1 METIMFL
8 LLLNLF
14 KKIKIIKEK
23 SLFKQKTINCKYYNL
38 TGMACTIF
46 EIEKKNYNFYNYFFL
61 KKNEKSKNKEKYNN
75 FKFIMNFI
83 KIISD
88 IFSKI
93 LFLLKI
99 NYKCIFIS
107 FNICFKKI
115 FSFLNICYLVNLFN
129 FFSFIDGNKI
139 YIERLLLLEKK
150 IFSLIGIIIIF
161 FYIKNIINLF
171 NFNITKLY

>member
-1 METIMFL
+1 MFL

-46 EIEKKNYNFYNYFFL
+46 EKKKKNYNVYNSFFL
-61 KKNEKSKNKEKYNN
+61 KKNEKIKKKEKYNN

-93 LFLLKI
+93 LFFLKI

-150 IFSLIGIIIIF
+150 NIF
-161 FYIKNIINLF
+161 FDWDNY
-171 NFNITKLY
+171 NFFLYKKYN

>member
-23 SLFKQKTINCKYYNL
+23 SLFKKKTINCKYYNL

-46 EIEKKNYNFYNYFFL
+46 EIEKKNYNVCDSFFL
-61 KKNEKSKNKEKYNN
+61 KKNEKSKNNEKYNN

-93 LFLLKI
+93 LFFLKI

-161 FYIKNIINLF
+161 FI
-171 NFNITKLY
+171 

>member
-1 METIMFL
+1 M
-8 LLLNLF
+8 
-14 KKIKIIKEK
+14 
-23 SLFKQKTINCKYYNL
+23 Q
-38 TGMACTIF
+38 
-46 EIEKKNYNFYNYFFL
+46 EKKNYNVYNSFFL

-93 LFLLKI
+93 LFFLKI

-150 IFSLIGIIIIF
+150 NIF
-161 FYIKNIINLF
+161 FDWDNY
-171 NFNITKLY
+171 NFFLYKKYN

>member
-1 METIMFL
+1 
-8 LLLNLF
+8 
-14 KKIKIIKEK
+14 
-23 SLFKQKTINCKYYNL
+23 
-38 TGMACTIF
+38 
-46 EIEKKNYNFYNYFFL
+46 
-61 KKNEKSKNKEKYNN
+61 
-75 FKFIMNFI
+75 MNFI

-93 LFLLKI
+93 LFFLKI

-129 FFSFIDGNKI
+129 FFSFTDGNKI

>member
-46 EIEKKNYNFYNYFFL
+46 EIEKKNYNVYNSFFF

-93 LFLLKI
+93 LFFLKI

-129 FFSFIDGNKI
+129 FLSFTDGNKI

-150 IFSLIGIIIIF
+150 NIF
-161 FYIKNIINLF
+161 FDWDNY
-171 NFNITKLY
+171 NFFLYKKYN

>member
-1 METIMFL
+1 MFL

-38 TGMACTIF
+38 TGIACTIF
-46 EIEKKNYNFYNYFFL
+46 KKKKKNYNVYNSFFL

-93 LFLLKI
+93 LFFLKI

-150 IFSLIGIIIIF
+150 NIF
-161 FYIKNIINLF
+161 FDWDNY
-171 NFNITKLY
+171 NFFLYKKYN